1 MFQNYLTSLWRYVS
15 KNKVFTFINVAGLAI
30 GMLACMLIAQF
41 VLHELSY
48 DSFLDKKDRIFRL
61 QLDRYDK
68 GELSTGW
75 ASGAAGIGPDV
86 KANFPEVERYV
97 RLIRLNSIM
106 ANGDTYFKEENS
118 YFASEDFFK
127 IFSIRL
133 IEGVDSVVLKEPFK
147 MVLSKSLAQKY
158 FGKENPIGKSLKLNG
173 RTEYEITGVF
183 EDLPAN
189 SHMQI
194 DALGSISSIMK
205 LWDT

>member
-1 MFQNYLTSLWRYVS
+1 
-15 KNKVFTFINVAGLAI
+15 
-30 GMLACMLIAQF
+30 MLIAQF

-48 DSFLDKKDRIFRL
+48 DNFLDKKDRIFRL

-68 GELSTGW
+68 GELSTSW

-127 IFSIRL
+127 IFSIKL
-133 IEGVDSVVLKEPFK
+133 IDGVDSVVLKEPFK

-173 RTEYEITGVF
+173 RTDYEITGVF

-205 LWDT
+205 LWDTQMDSWQWDGFMT